1 MVNGTG
7 ALAKSLAGHD
17 KGDFFV
23 ITKELDEYV
32 LLVDGKLRPFKKPK
46 RKNKKHIQIIHD
58 QEQAERMELI
68 REQKLTDEEIRK
80 LIRCYKRESQV

>member
-1 MVNGTG
+1 MNGTG
-7 ALAKSLAGHD
+7 ALAKSMAGHD

-23 ITKELDEYV
+23 ITEELGEYV

-58 QEQAERMELI
+58 QGQEGRMKLI
-68 REQKLTDEEIRK
+68 REEKLTDEEIRK

>member
-1 MVNGTG
+1 MNGTG

-23 ITKELDEYV
+23 IMEETDEYV

-46 RKNKKHIQIIHD
+46 RKNKKHIQVICKGLDHK
-58 QEQAERMELI
+58 E
-68 REQKLTDEEIRK
+68 KLTDEEIRR

>member
-1 MVNGTG
+1 MNGTG

-23 ITKELDEYV
+23 IMEETDEYV

-46 RKNKKHIQIIHD
+46 RKNKKHIQVISKGLDHK
-58 QEQAERMELI
+58 E
-68 REQKLTDEEIRK
+68 KLTDEEIRR